1 MTTIRTTQTPTK
13 TMNEE
18 LARKLKDLRLGGL
31 LAHWDEYLKLA
42 GDKRFSHSR
51 LLTHIIEEEWRIKR
65 ENARLRRVKL
75 AGIPE
80 PLVIETYPF
89 HKQPKLNKKA
99 IMALYDSLSFMT
111 RKENIIWLGRTG
123 RGKTGL
129 ATSFLIHAINQGY
142 TGKYILFAE
151 LIGELYR
158 SAADHSQAKVLKK
171 YLGYDS
177 LLIDEIGYAEAEAT
191 QVGLFF
197 TLMQKRHK
205 TKSTL
210 LSSNLGFSEWGSFLK
225 NDHLTE
231 ALIDRLTETSHVFNM
246 KECVGIRPRRGSD
259 PSDHELGAN

>member
-1 MTTIRTTQTPTK
+1 
-13 TMNEE
+13 MNEE

-42 GDKRFSHSR
+42 ADKRFSDAR

-65 ENARLRRVKL
+65 ENARQRRVKQ

-80 PLVIETYPF
+80 PLAIETYPF
-89 HKQPKLNKKA
+89 DKQPKLNKKA

-111 RKENIIWLGRTG
+111 HHENIIWLGRTG

-129 ATSFLIHAINQGY
+129 ATSFLIHAIHQGY
-142 TGKYILFAE
+142 TGRYVLFAE

-171 YLGYDS
+171 YLAYD
-177 LLIDEIGYAEAEAT
+177 LVLIDEIGYAEVEPA

-210 LSSNLGFSEWGSFLK
+210 LTSNLGFSEWGSFLK

-231 ALIDRLTETSHVFNM
+231 ALVDRLTETSHVFNM
-246 KECVGIRPRRGSD
+246 KECVGIRPRRSAD
-259 PSDHELGAN
+259 EPDHEPATD